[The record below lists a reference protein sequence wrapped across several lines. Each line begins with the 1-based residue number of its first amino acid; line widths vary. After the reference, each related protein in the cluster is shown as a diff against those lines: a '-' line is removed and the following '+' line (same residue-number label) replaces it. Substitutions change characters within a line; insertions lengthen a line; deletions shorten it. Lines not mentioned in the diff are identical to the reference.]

1 MGAPSNSTTAT
12 MPLMHAHSL
21 NPGASGVGQVVHT
34 TGLMSLSA
42 PSLQQNA
49 ALAGLGH
56 LSEVNSPAA
65 IAAMKLG
72 APAGLGHSGLGGGL
86 LNAGGM
92 LGHQLLGA
100 VNLPLMAM
108 VPTDHHQQQIMAL
121 QRAAAA
127 QQQQQ
132 QHQQQTYQLAAQLGA
147 NVTLLGTS
155 SNASAM
161 HNTSASNEL
170 LHRLPQSQQQHDG
183 GASAH
188 SLSTNHQDVS
198 SFEAG
203 HISRAL
209 SLLNW
214 PAFEVSFLSI
224 FQVSWVHGMM
234 A

>member
-1 MGAPSNSTTAT
+1 
-12 MPLMHAHSL
+12 
-21 NPGASGVGQVVHT
+21 
-34 TGLMSLSA
+34 MSLSA

-56 LSEVNSPAA
+56 ISEVNSPAA

-92 LGHQLLGA
+92 LGTQLLGA

-108 VPTDHHQQQIMAL
+108 VPTDPHQQQIMAL
-121 QRAAAA
+121 QRAA
-127 QQQQQ
+127 QQHQQQ

-161 HNTSASNEL
+161 HQNTSASNEL
-170 LHRLPQSQQQHDG
+170 LHRLPQQQQQHDT
-183 GASAH
+183 H
-188 SLSTNHQDVS
+188 SLSTSHQV
-198 SFEAG
+198 
-203 HISRAL
+203 
-209 SLLNW
+209 
-214 PAFEVSFLSI
+214 EVR
-224 FQVSWVHGMM
+224 
-234 A
+234 